1 MFDEQDSEINLA
13 IGMVLAVAIF
23 VSLMVIGVALSVSG
37 TFGGH
42 TLAVPAV
49 PAVAAPAPA
58 EPAAAAPA
66 QPAAAGQASIYFELN
81 ATTLPASAPADL
93 APIVDALHR
102 QSDAHAV
109 VSGFHDA
116 SGDADKN
123 AELAKQ
129 RAFAVRDAL
138 VAAGIAA
145 ERIELAKPA
154 ETVGGADPA
163 QARRVDV
170 TVR

>member
-42 TLAVPAV
+42 TLAVPA
-49 PAVAAPAPA
+49 
-58 EPAAAAPA
+58 EPAAATPA
-66 QPAAAGQASIYFELN
+66 QPAAAGQASIHFELN
-81 ATTLPASAPADL
+81 AATLPASAPADL

-123 AELAKQ
+123 AELARQ

-138 VAAGIAA
+138 VAAGVAA

>member
-42 TLAVPAV
+42 TLAVPA
-49 PAVAAPAPA
+49 AAAAAPA
-58 EPAAAAPA
+58 EPAAAAPAA

-81 ATTLPASAPADL
+81 AATPPASAPADL
-93 APIVDALHR
+93 APIIDALHR

-138 VAAGIAA
+138 VAAGVAA

>member
-23 VSLMVIGVALSVSG
+23 VSLMVIGVALSVTG

-42 TLAVPAV
+42 SIDVPAAVPTAV
-49 PAVAAPAPA
+49 
-58 EPAAAAPA
+58 EPAASAPA
-66 QPAAAGQASIYFELN
+66 QAAAPNSASIYFELD
-81 ATTLPASAPADL
+81 AATLPAGAPTDL
-93 APIVDALHR
+93 APIVDALGR

-123 AELAKQ
+123 AELARQ